1 MKIITYLLIGII
13 KLYKLFISPL
23 FPNSCKF
30 EPTCSTYCIDALK
43 TYGLI
48 KGIAKSISRIARC
61 NPWFNTGGYD
71 PIIEVKEKKEIK

>member
-30 EPTCSTYCIDALK
+30 EPTCSSYCIDSLK

-48 KGIAKSISRIARC
+48 KGVGKSIYRIGRC
-61 NPWFNTGGYD
+61 NPWFGYGEYY
-71 PIIEVKEKKEIK
+71 PVKKEKEAK

>member
-1 MKIITYLLIGII
+1 MKIIIYLLIGII

-30 EPTCSTYCIDALK
+30 QPTCSSYCIDSLK

-48 KGIAKSISRIARC
+48 KGLTKSIHRIIRC
-61 NPWFNTGGYD
+61 NPWFGYGGYD
-71 PIIEVKEKKEIK
+71 PVKKEKEEK

>member
-1 MKIITYLLIGII
+1 MKIITYLLILIV

-30 EPTCSTYCIDALK
+30 EPTCSSYCIDALK

-48 KGIAKSISRIARC
+48 KGIGFSISRIMRC
-61 NPWFNTGGYD
+61 NPWYQHNHYYD
-71 PIIEVKEKKEIK
+71 PVIKYKVKK

>member
-23 FPNSCKF
+23 LPANSCKF
-30 EPTCSTYCIDALK
+30 FPTCSSYCIDALK

-61 NPWFNTGGYD
+61 NPWFGYGGYD
-71 PIIEVKEKKEIK
+71 PVKKEKEAK

>member
-13 KLYKLFISPL
+13 KLYKFFISPL

-30 EPTCSTYCIDALK
+30 EPTCSSYCIDSLK

-48 KGIAKSISRIARC
+48 KGITKSIHRIARC
-61 NPWFNTGGYD
+61 NPWFGYGGYD
-71 PIIEVKEKKEIK
+71 PVKKEKEAK

>member
-13 KLYKLFISPL
+13 KLYKLLISPL

-30 EPTCSTYCIDALK
+30 EPTCSSYCIDSFK

-48 KGIAKSISRIARC
+48 KGLTKSIHRIIRC
-61 NPWFNTGGYD
+61 NPWFGYGGYD
-71 PIIEVKEKKEIK
+71 PVKKEKEVK

>member
-1 MKIITYLLIGII
+1 MRIINYLLIGII
-13 KLYKLFISPL
+13 KLYKLFLSPF

-48 KGIAKSISRIARC
+48 KGLTKSISRIARC

-71 PIIEVKEKKEIK
+71 PVIKQEKEFK

>member
-23 FPNSCKF
+23 LPANSCKF
-30 EPTCSTYCIDALK
+30 FPTCSSYCIDALK

-48 KGIAKSISRIARC
+48 KGIAKSISRIIRC
-61 NPWFNTGGYD
+61 NPWFNTGGYE
-71 PIIEVKEKKEIK
+71 PVVKEEKELK

>member
-23 FPNSCKF
+23 LPANSCKF
-30 EPTCSTYCIDALK
+30 FPTCSSYCIDALK

-48 KGIAKSISRIARC
+48 KGIAKSISRIIRC
-61 NPWFNTGGYD
+61 NPWFNTGGYE
-71 PIIEVKEKKEIK
+71 PVVKEEKEVK

>member
-23 FPNSCKF
+23 FPNSCKL

-71 PIIEVKEKKEIK
+71 PAVKQEKEIK

>member
-13 KLYKLFISPL
+13 KLYKLLISPL

-30 EPTCSTYCIDALK
+30 EPTCSSYCIDSLK

-48 KGIAKSISRIARC
+48 KGLTKSIVRISKC
-61 NPWFNTGGYD
+61 NPWFGYGGYD
-71 PIIEVKEKKEIK
+71 PVRNEKEVK

>member
-1 MKIITYLLIGII
+1 MKIITYFLIGII

-30 EPTCSTYCIDALK
+30 EPTCSSYCIDSLK

-48 KGIAKSISRIARC
+48 KGIAKSIHRIARC
-61 NPWFNTGGYD
+61 NPWFGYGGYVFY
-71 PIIEVKEKKEIK
+71 VKYVIMEWR

>member
-30 EPTCSTYCIDALK
+30 EPTCSSYCIDALK

-48 KGIAKSISRIARC
+48 KGIASGMGRIMRC

-71 PIIEVKEKKEIK
+71 PAVKQEKEIK

>member
-23 FPNSCKF
+23 LPANSCKF
-30 EPTCSTYCIDALK
+30 FPTCSSYCIDALK

-48 KGIAKSISRIARC
+48 KGIAKSISRIVRC
-61 NPWFNTGGYD
+61 NPWFNTGGYE
-71 PIIEVKEKKEIK
+71 PVVKEEKETK